1 MKLEFNFTKEELKK
15 YLRYKRRPINFVY
28 LIISTLLYFWI
39 NFYMIIKD
47 PITIILGYLILLVV
61 LFVMMFLVNYI
72 YFLIIYNK
80 NKKMLGTYSIKS
92 NKQNFIFTINGVSN
106 QYKYGDIK
114 KIKNTKKYIII
125 YINNRIFILLKD
137 LFSNDNFNKFI
148 DYIYSICNLK
158 K

>member
-15 YLRYKRRPINFVY
+15 YLRYKRRPINFLY

-61 LFVMMFLVNYI
+61 LFAMMFLVNYI

-92 NKQNFIFTINGVSN
+92 NKQNFIFTINGISN

>member
-1 MKLEFNFTKEELKK
+1 MKLEFNFTREELKK

-47 PITIILGYLILLVV
+47 PITIILGYLILVVV
-61 LFVMMFLVNYI
+61 LFVMVFLVNYI

-80 NKKMLGTYSIKS
+80 NKKMLGTYSIKY

>member
-47 PITIILGYLILLVV
+47 PITIILGYLILVVV

-72 YFLIIYNK
+72 YFLIIYNR

-148 DYIYSICNLK
+148 DYIYSICNLRK
-158 K
+158 